1 MTNIFLGNAVSANL
15 LDTHVNRKSIKLK
28 RKQLVKSR
36 LPSDVEQRRL
46 LESFESAI
54 LKDEF
59 YDMLDTEKTIEES
72 SKEQG

>member
-1 MTNIFLGNAVSANL
+1 MTNIFVGDTNSTPL
-15 LDTHVNRKSIKLK
+15 LDTLVNSKSVKLK
-28 RKQLVKSR
+28 RKELVKNR

-54 LKDEF
+54 LRDEF
-59 YDMLDTEKTIEES
+59 YDMLDTEETIEES

>member
-1 MTNIFLGNAVSANL
+1 MTNIFVGDTNSTPL
-15 LDTHVNRKSIKLK
+15 LDTLVNRKSVKLK
-28 RKQLVKSR
+28 RKELVKNR

-54 LKDEF
+54 LRDEF
-59 YDMLDTEKTIEES
+59 YDMLDTEETIEES

>member
-1 MTNIFLGNAVSANL
+1 MTNIFVGDTNSTPL
-15 LDTHVNRKSIKLK
+15 LDTLVNRKSVKLK
-28 RKQLVKSR
+28 RKELAKNR

-54 LKDEF
+54 LRDEF
-59 YDMLDTEKTIEES
+59 YDMLDTEETIEES